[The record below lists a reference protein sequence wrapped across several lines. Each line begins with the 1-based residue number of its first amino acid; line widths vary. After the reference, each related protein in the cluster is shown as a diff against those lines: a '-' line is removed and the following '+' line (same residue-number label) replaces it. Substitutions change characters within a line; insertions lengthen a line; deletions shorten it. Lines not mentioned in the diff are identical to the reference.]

1 MKIKDRLAKLI
12 EVKSLITLM
21 FSVCLSIA
29 FLMGKVDVKDY
40 ITVCM
45 TGLTFFLVIRI
56 AKRIMRKENKYGRF
70 INSLFAE

>member
-45 TGLTFFLVIRI
+45 TGLTFFFGYQNT
-56 AKRIMRKENKYGRF
+56 KKNNNEKG
-70 INSLFAE
+70 E

>member
-45 TGLTFFLVIRI
+45 TGLTFFFGYQN
-56 AKRIMRKENKYGRF
+56 NKKNNEKNNEKG
-70 INSLFAE
+70 E

>member
-29 FLMGKVDVKDY
+29 FLMGRVDVKDY

-45 TGLTFFLVIRI
+45 TGLTFFFGYQN
-56 AKRIMRKENKYGRF
+56 AKKNDNEKG
-70 INSLFAE
+70 E

>member
-29 FLMGKVDVKDY
+29 FLMDKVDVKDY

-45 TGLTFFLVIRI
+45 TGLTFFFGYQN
-56 AKRIMRKENKYGRF
+56 NKKNNEKG
-70 INSLFAE
+70 E

>member
-21 FSVCLSIA
+21 FSICLSIA

-45 TGLTFFLVIRI
+45 TGLTFFFGYQN
-56 AKRIMRKENKYGRF
+56 AKKNNEKNNEKG
-70 INSLFAE
+70 E

>member
-1 MKIKDRLAKLI
+1 
-12 EVKSLITLM
+12 M

-45 TGLTFFLVIRI
+45 TGLTFFFGYQN
-56 AKRIMRKENKYGRF
+56 AKNNNEKNNEKG
-70 INSLFAE
+70 E

>member
-45 TGLTFFLVIRI
+45 TGLTFFFGYQN
-56 AKRIMRKENKYGRF
+56 AKKNNEKNNEKG
-70 INSLFAE
+70 E

>member
-45 TGLTFFLVIRI
+45 TGLTFFFG
-56 AKRIMRKENKYGRF
+56 YQ
-70 INSLFAE
+70 NSKNNNEKGE